1 MGVMGT
7 PWLGG
12 ADMKPS
18 QPAPML
24 SSDVLM
30 QVVVDDDN
38 RVSMP
43 ATLGYSA
50 TDPYAISVTFR
61 TAEGD
66 ITWTFARDLLQT
78 GMTESVGEGDIRI
91 RPAHPSRGPV
101 MNLSLSSPSGSADIE
116 AARQDVAAFLGE
128 TFEMV
133 PGGSEW
139 MYLDLDR
146 TIDDLLA
153 DPLI

>member
-1 MGVMGT
+1 
-7 PWLGG
+7 
-12 ADMKPS
+12 MKPS

-38 RVSMP
+38 RVSMA
-43 ATLGYSA
+43 ATLGYTA
-50 TDPYAISVTFR
+50 LDPYAVSVTFR

-66 ITWTFARDLLQT
+66 ITWTFARDLLQQ
-78 GMTESVGEGDIRI
+78 GMSDAVGEGDIRI
-91 RPAHPSRGPV
+91 RPAHPSRGPIL
-101 MNLSLSSPSGSADIE
+101 NLSLSSPSGTADIE
-116 AARQDVAAFLGE
+116 APRHDVAAFLGD
-128 TFEMV
+128 TFDVV
-133 PGGSEW
+133 PEGSEW

-153 DPLI
+153 DPL